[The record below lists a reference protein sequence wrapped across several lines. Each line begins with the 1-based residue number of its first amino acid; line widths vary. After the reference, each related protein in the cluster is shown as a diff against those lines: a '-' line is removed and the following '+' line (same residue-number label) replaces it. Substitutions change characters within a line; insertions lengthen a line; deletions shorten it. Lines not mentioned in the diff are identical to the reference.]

1 MKYDHN
7 ILTVPFEKS
16 KDVPF
21 SFSIMEN
28 ICVLQSP
35 SSFQVKF
42 ICCIAF
48 GSASSFCCL
57 L

>member
-1 MKYDHN
+1 MKYDHDA
-7 ILTVPFEKS
+7 LTVPFEKS

-21 SFSIMEN
+21 AFSMMEN